1 LRSEVE
7 DQNLHNRTQTG
18 VSIQK
23 NHWWNVSLD
32 KILIMEYMIIESY
45 IHGGPMEERILEL
58 KAEVL
63 KALAQPTRLK
73 ILELLRNGE
82 RCICEIVPAINGEQS
97 NISRHISLMQKSR
110 LVTTRKDGVKVMV
123 KVRDPKIFEILDS
136 VSLLLKKQFQETR
149 KLIQKFA

>member
-1 LRSEVE
+1 
-7 DQNLHNRTQTG
+7 
-18 VSIQK
+18 
-23 NHWWNVSLD
+23 
-32 KILIMEYMIIESY
+32 MEEL
-45 IHGGPMEERILEL
+45 MEERVLEM

-97 NISRHISLMQKSR
+97 NISRHISLMQKSH

-123 KVRDPKIFEILDS
+123 KVRDPKIFAILDQ
-136 VSLLLKKQFQETR
+136 VCAILRNQMQEQHRLLKA
-149 KLIQKFA
+149 I